1 MSENFQLEAKEVVKI
16 YKKKKV
22 VNKVSFQVT
31 QGEIVALLGPNGAGK
46 TTSFYITVGLIF
58 PDGGKI
64 FLNNQDISKLPLHKR
79 ARLGIGYLPQENSIF
94 RKLTVEQN
102 IIAILEHKYKKKK
115 EIKERCE
122 YLMEKFKITRIR
134 KNYGQTL
141 SGGERRRTEIAR
153 TLAIDPKIILLDEPF
168 AGVDPIAISDIQQVI
183 FTLKELNIGVLI
195 TDHNVRETLKI
206 VSRAYIMAD
215 GKVLFSGNVED
226 LIQNKEVKKVY
237 LGKDFYL

>member
-1 MSENFQLEAKEVVKI
+1 MSENFQLEAREVVKI

-115 EIKERCE
+115 RLK
-122 YLMEKFKITRIR
+122 
-134 KNYGQTL
+134 
-141 SGGERRRTEIAR
+141 SG
-153 TLAIDPKIILLDEPF
+153 
-168 AGVDPIAISDIQQVI
+168 
-183 FTLKELNIGVLI
+183 
-195 TDHNVRETLKI
+195 
-206 VSRAYIMAD
+206 VSI
-215 GKVLFSGNVED
+215 
-226 LIQNKEVKKVY
+226 
-237 LGKDFYL
+237 

>member
-1 MSENFQLEAKEVVKI
+1 
-16 YKKKKV
+16 
-22 VNKVSFQVT
+22 
-31 QGEIVALLGPNGAGK
+31 
-46 TTSFYITVGLIF
+46 
-58 PDGGKI
+58 
-64 FLNNQDISKLPLHKR
+64 
-79 ARLGIGYLPQENSIF
+79 
-94 RKLTVEQN
+94 
-102 IIAILEHKYKKKK
+102 
-115 EIKERCE
+115 
-122 YLMEKFKITRIR
+122 MEKFKISRIR

-168 AGVDPIAISDIQQVI
+168 AGVDPIAISDIQRVI

-226 LIQNKEVKKVY
+226 LIENKEVKKVY
-237 LGKDFYL
+237 LGKDFSL

>member
-1 MSENFQLEAKEVVKI
+1 MDQPFNLEAKEIVKI

-22 VNKVSFQVT
+22 VNKVSFEVN

-46 TTSFYITVGLIF
+46 TTSFYMSVGLIF
-58 PDGGKI
+58 PDGGKV
-64 FLNNQDISKLPLHKR
+64 FLNKQDISKLPLHKR

-102 IIAILEHKYKKKK
+102 IISILEHKYKKKK

-215 GKVLFSGNVED
+215 GQVLFSGKVDD
-226 LIQNKEVKKVY
+226 LIKNEEVKKVY
-237 LGKDFYL
+237 LGEDFSL